1 MLAKLIASC
10 LALGAFAFC
19 VSYLVLSL
27 IPVDDWSVEEVA
39 QIQSLQLDKLPGQ
52 PPIDKTNLVANQ
64 PIAQTLGHHLFF
76 DSRLSST
83 GKVSCA
89 SCHDPNLSFTDG
101 LKTSIA
107 TGSSKRNAPSLLG
120 LPYSPWF
127 YWDGRKDSQWSQAL
141 SPLEDP
147 AEHASNRL
155 FYAKLIFSD
164 SLYKGFYENLFGVMP
179 DLSETDRFPEMVGPF
194 STQENQMIWSQM
206 APDARH
212 SINEIF
218 SNVGKALAS
227 YQRLLLHG
235 PSRFDNFNAEDN
247 QGTTIEEGSQ
257 MLSPQ
262 ESRGLRLFI
271 GKASCTNCHNGPL
284 FSNNSFHNTG
294 LLSSPGKLPDIGRI
308 KGIREAKKDPFN
320 CLGSFSDSQQS
331 CMELV
336 FAKSGKEMV
345 GAFRTPSL
353 RNLRLTGPYGHAGQQ
368 ETLKDVLEHYNEA
381 PDAMIGHNE
390 AKPLDLWP
398 WEMWQLE
405 SFLESLDSPP
415 AVDEKWLRPPLYK

>member
-1 MLAKLIASC
+1 
-10 LALGAFAFC
+10 
-19 VSYLVLSL
+19 
-27 IPVDDWSVEEVA
+27 
-39 QIQSLQLDKLPGQ
+39 
-52 PPIDKTNLVANQ
+52 
-64 PIAQTLGHHLFF
+64 
-76 DSRLSST
+76 
-83 GKVSCA
+83 
-89 SCHDPNLSFTDG
+89 
-101 LKTSIA
+101 
-107 TGSSKRNAPSLLG
+107 
-120 LPYSPWF
+120 
-127 YWDGRKDSQWSQAL
+127 
-141 SPLEDP
+141 
-147 AEHASNRL
+147 
-155 FYAKLIFSD
+155 
-164 SLYKGFYENLFGVMP
+164 
-179 DLSETDRFPEMVGPF
+179 
-194 STQENQMIWSQM
+194 
-206 APDARH
+206 
-212 SINEIF
+212 
-218 SNVGKALAS
+218 
-227 YQRLLLHG
+227 
-235 PSRFDNFNAEDN
+235 
-247 QGTTIEEGSQ
+247 

-353 RNLRLTGPYGHAGQQ
+353 RNLRRTAPYGHAGQQ